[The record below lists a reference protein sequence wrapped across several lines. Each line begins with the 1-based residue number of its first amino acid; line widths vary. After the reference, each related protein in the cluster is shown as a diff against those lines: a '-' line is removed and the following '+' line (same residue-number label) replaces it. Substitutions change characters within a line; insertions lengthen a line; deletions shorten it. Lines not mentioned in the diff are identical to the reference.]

1 MILCEQNLAEFGFE
15 FDLNLATKIADE
27 LTNKDIELV
36 LLDES
41 AMRALNFEQR
51 GVNKATDVLSFP
63 LVDFC
68 ENAPSAENSQ
78 NLPHGVNFER
88 ENLSENQI
96 SSENLQNNAEFLD
109 KNLKNE
115 PFGANFSS
123 KNAQNLPLGS
133 IVINA
138 NAVFSESQRLKH
150 SAEAEFTLLFLHALL
165 HLLGYDHET
174 DSGQMRAMEKRL
186 IERFKLPQSLIIRNE

>member
-1 MILCEQNLAEFGFE
+1 MILCEQNLSDFGFE
-15 FDLNLATKIADE
+15 FDLNLAQKIADE

-63 LVDFC
+63 LVDIC
-68 ENAPSAENSQ
+68 EN
-78 NLPHGVNFER
+78 LPQGVNFGD
-88 ENLSENQI
+88 ENLENG
-96 SSENLQNNAEFLD
+96 LC
-109 KNLKNE
+109 
-115 PFGANFSS
+115 GVNFSS

-138 NAVFSESQRLKH
+138 NAVFNESQRLKH

-165 HLLGYDHET
+165 HLLGYDHER
-174 DSGQMRAMEKRL
+174 DSGQMRTMEKRL